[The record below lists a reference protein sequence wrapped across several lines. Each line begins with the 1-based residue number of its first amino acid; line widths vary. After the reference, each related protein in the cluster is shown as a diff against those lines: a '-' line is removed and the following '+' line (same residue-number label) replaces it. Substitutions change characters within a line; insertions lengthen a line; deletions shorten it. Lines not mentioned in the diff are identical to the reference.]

1 MTTIAETERII
12 IRPYTP
18 GDIDDFHAIV
28 SDPITMKF
36 YPAPF
41 SREKSIAW
49 IERSIASYANHGFGR
64 WPVIERESGMMIGDC
79 GIIHSTLDG
88 REVIDIGYIFSHHV
102 HGKGY
107 ATEAAAAVRDY
118 AFGTLN
124 IPVIHA
130 NMACDHHASSH
141 VAEKIGMT
149 RAGEFLNERNRNFPT
164 FIYEL
169 RR

>member
-1 MTTIAETERII
+1 MTIIAETERII
-12 IRPYTP
+12 LRPYTP
-18 GDIDDFHAIV
+18 DDINDFHAIV
-28 SDPITMKF
+28 SDPVTMEF

-49 IERSIASYANHGFGR
+49 IERSIASYAKHGFGR
-64 WPVIERESGMMIGDC
+64 WPIIEKASGGIIGDC

-88 REVIDIGYIFSHHV
+88 REVIDLGYIFSHHV

-107 ATEAAAAVRDY
+107 ATEAATAVRDH
-118 AFGTLN
+118 ALETLN

-130 NMACDHHASSH
+130 NMARDHHASSR

-149 RAGEFLNERNRNFPT
+149 RIGEFLNERNRNFPT